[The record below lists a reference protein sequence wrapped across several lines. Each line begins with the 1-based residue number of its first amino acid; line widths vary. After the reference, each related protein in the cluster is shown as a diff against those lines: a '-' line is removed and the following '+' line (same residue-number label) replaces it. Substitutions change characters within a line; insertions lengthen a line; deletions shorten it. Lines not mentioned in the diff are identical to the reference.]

1 MDTEFLIRDAYRLG
15 VKKTE
20 HDRFAIITR
29 DEGGAYLNLTL
40 TFCNA
45 EAAILRPIRDVELH
59 PREEL
64 DARVELVVGGGVE
77 EIRVGQDAVNAEAQE
92 SPLFSR
98 LKVDVRR
105 AQCKRSRADD
115 FVASDKSL
123 YRERAFSMLFLD
135 TRNPFM
141 VNPRPASSSASFAYA
156 GLFGLWTAIESIL
169 AVFAKAA
176 VSASRASLSGITRSA
191 SLSIS

>member
-1 MDTEFLIRDAYRLG
+1 MDTEFLTRDAYRLG

-77 EIRVGQDAVNAEAQE
+77 EIRVGQDTVNAEAQE

-105 AQCKRSRADD
+105 AQCKRSRDDD
-115 FVASDKSL
+115 FKDARDTVKLFSRRRGVERLLQSIACHALLRKS
-123 YRERAFSMLFLD
+123 RERFWSESED
-135 TRNPFM
+135 SR
-141 VNPRPASSSASFAYA
+141 PR
-156 GLFGLWTAIESIL
+156 LRRE
-169 AVFAKAA
+169 
-176 VSASRASLSGITRSA
+176 R
-191 SLSIS
+191 